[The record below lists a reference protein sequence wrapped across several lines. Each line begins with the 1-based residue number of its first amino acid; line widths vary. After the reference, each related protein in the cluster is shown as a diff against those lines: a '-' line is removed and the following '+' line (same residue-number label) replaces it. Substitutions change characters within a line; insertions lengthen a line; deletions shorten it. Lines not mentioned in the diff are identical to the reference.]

1 MTSFNMSCPIRSHSL
16 PEIERVPFLYR
27 HVVATLSLFST
38 SLVLRKCEMTKR
50 ALPRASS
57 PASSHSPTIE
67 HPRKR
72 RREGGTSQL
81 TPPFNP
87 TYTAS
92 VEDAARVDA
101 DPPLNRLLKTAST
114 GLKIVER
121 TEAVVHWMRMA
132 DLRSECP
139 RLTCL
144 IPQLTCDCSYR
155 QSCTV
160 ASFEPG
166 TRGRRS
172 PDRLVRYQPTGLRC
186 TRSRSQKDRLCVAE
200 FEVHKGTRVGADLYA
215 AGSNFVSL
223 CSVRSKS

>member
-1 MTSFNMSCPIRSHSL
+1 MTSFNMSCPIRSPSL
-16 PEIERVPFLYR
+16 PEIEPVPFLYR

-38 SLVLRKCEMTKR
+38 SLVPRKCEMTKR

-57 PASSHSPTIE
+57 PASSHSPVE

-72 RREGGTSQL
+72 RREGETSQP

-101 DPPLNRLLKTAST
+101 NPPLNRLLKSAST

-139 RLTCL
+139 GLTCL

-160 ASFEPG
+160 ASFEAG

-172 PDRLVRYQPTGLRC
+172 PDRPVHYQPTGLHR

-200 FEVHKGTRVGADLYA
+200 FEVHKGTRMRADVCA